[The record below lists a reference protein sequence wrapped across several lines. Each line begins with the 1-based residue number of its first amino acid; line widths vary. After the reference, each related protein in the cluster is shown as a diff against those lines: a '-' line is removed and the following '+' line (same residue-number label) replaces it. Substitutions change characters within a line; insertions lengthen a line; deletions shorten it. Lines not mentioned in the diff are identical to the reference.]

1 MQRPFRHRLVKCLH
15 TSIVVSFSWPEHKQE
30 NTISF
35 GWLVEGESWQLP
47 LTDLSL
53 LAAVAVYDVVI
64 TAVNVAATVSI
75 LRGTFAVAADV
86 QTAVTVM
93 DGAAAAVTGGKR

>member
-1 MQRPFRHRLVKCLH
+1 M
-15 TSIVVSFSWPEHKQE
+15 
-30 NTISF
+30 
-35 GWLVEGESWQLP
+35 LVEGESWQLP

-64 TAVNVAATVSI
+64 TAVNVAAAVSI

-86 QTAVTVM
+86 QTAVTVV
-93 DGAAAAVTGGKR
+93 DGAAAVTGGKR